1 MRRVSLRAL
10 RSQRGATAV
19 EFLVILVLAALLVLG
34 MVRAFGG
41 TVKGKFT
48 DAQSHVNKGAGIEGS
63 SGAAGDDQGE
73 AAGKEVPRDVY
84 GNPIQKTESGVGKNV
99 KRYSADDKLYRHEAL
114 QKKKPRSKFGINPI
128 VILILLFLIGLLV
141 YVVFKGNQHG

>member
-19 EFLVILVLAALLVLG
+19 EFIVILVLTALLVLG

-48 DAQSHVNKGAGIEGS
+48 DAQSHVHKGAKIEDSGS
-63 SGAAGDDQGE
+63 TGDDEDG
-73 AAGKEVPRDVY
+73 AGAQKEVPRDVY
-84 GNPIQKTESGVGKNV
+84 GNPIQKSGSGVGKNV

-114 QKKKPRSKFGINPI
+114 QKKKARSKFGINPI

-141 YVVFKGNQHG
+141 YVVFKGNKG